1 MMLDE
6 PEATATCIIEALKA
20 AAAAVDV
27 EGISAA
33 VGG

>member
-20 AAAAVDV
+20 AAAVDV